1 MKKTRDQEFAQI
13 IAEEDVNMKEWL
25 FKYIIYWKWFVLSLL
40 FSIPC
45 AFLFLKF
52 QVPQFRI
59 QSTIL
64 IKDEKKGMGQD
75 DLLKQLDIFSSNKI
89 VDNEIEILKS
99 YSLMEKVVKDFNL
112 NITYSV
118 QKRYRAVEIYD
129 RSPLRLEVIVTGDLT
144 YEGPFKITIINDHTV
159 KISGVEYPVNKEV
172 STPFGIFKV
181 SLTGINPDIKEVVVN
196 VEPVSVA
203 VEDLLSKLM
212 VSASG
217 KMSSVL
223 VLSMENPVPTKGK
236 DILNNLVETYN
247 NTALEDKNKVAANT
261 LVFIEE
267 RLKLISKELTIAE
280 KNVEDYKSQQGIV
293 DISAEGNA
301 FLNSVRDN
309 DIQLTQVK
317 IQQSVLGGIE
327 EYVKSK
333 ENKTGTVP
341 ATIGITDVT
350 LLSLIQKLKD
360 LEVQKE
366 RQIRMVKADN
376 PIVLAMDDQIKS
388 LKNNIAENIQSIKQ
402 NLNLTLI
409 QLESQNKKLEGMI
422 KTIPSKERGLVD
434 ISREQAIKNN
444 LFTYLLQ
451 KREETALSF
460 ASAVSDSRIIDEAR
474 NMGQVKPNP
483 NRIYMIFGLIGL
495 VIPLLIIYILFLWN
509 DKLQH
514 RKDIEKH
521 THIPLLAEL
530 SWMEHETPFVI
541 NKMGRNVFSE
551 QIRLFRTN
559 LSFLSIGKDVQT
571 ILFTSTMSGEGKSFV
586 SLNLAASLALT
597 GKKTI
602 ILEFD
607 MRRPKLRKALN
618 ISEDKGLSSYL
629 IGRASLDEIIL
640 PVPVQDNLFMIQCGN
655 VPPNP
660 VELLLNGRL
669 EVLIAELRTR
679 FDHIIIDAPPIG
691 LVTDAQ
697 ILEKQADA
705 TMYILRYN
713 FTHKE
718 SVRNVNLLHKEGKF
732 KNLYLVF
739 NGIKSGRS
747 YGYGYGYGYYQEKST
762 TSGFLGWKSKRKK

>member
-144 YEGPFKITIINDHTV
+144 YEGPFKISIINDHTV

>member
-144 YEGPFKITIINDHTV
+144 YEGPFKISIINDHTV

-571 ILFTSTMSGEGKSFV
+571 ILFTSTVSGEGKSFV

>member
-144 YEGPFKITIINDHTV
+144 YEGPFKISIINDHTV

-181 SLTGINPDIKEVVVN
+181 SLTGINPDMKEVVVN
-196 VEPVSVA
+196 IEPVNVA

-474 NMGQVKPNP
+474 NLGQVKPNP
-483 NRIYMIFGLIGL
+483 NRIYMIFALIGL

-530 SWMEHETPFVI
+530 SWMEHETPFAI

-586 SLNLAASLALT
+586 SLNLATSLALT

-607 MRRPKLRKALN
+607 MRRPKLRKALK

-762 TSGFLGWKSKRKK
+762 TTGFQGWKSKRKK

>member
-144 YEGPFKITIINDHTV
+144 YEGPFKISIINDHTV

-718 SVRNVNLLHKEGKF
+718 SVRNVNLLLKEGKF

-762 TSGFLGWKSKRKK
+762 TTGFQGWKSKRKK

>member
-129 RSPLRLEVIVTGDLT
+129 RSPLRLEVVVTGDLT
-144 YEGPFKITIINDHTV
+144 YEGPFKISIINDHTV